1 MVEYDVT
8 IGIPFYRSVDTIR
21 QTLESALSQTY
32 ESIEFL
38 LIDDAGGD
46 GSLAIVQHLKQH
58 HLRGQDV
65 RIISH
70 EHNTGVA
77 ASRNEIID
85 KAKGEFL
92 YFLDSDDVIEVNT
105 IFMLMNQARKCN
117 AEIVFGSYEKI
128 ELDGRKTIC
137 QYPFIKFTE
146 ADQLAAFA
154 YRQYGGI
161 QASACNY
168 IVKTSLLRKN
178 RHRFLI
184 SNYWEDLVFTFDLV
198 TFVSRAVLLP
208 DVTYSYRCRPDSLS
222 HYQQRENISKE
233 EIMQTVQTIDHLK
246 DCSPVIVSKSYYP
259 NRCLQVA
266 MTDFYIA
273 CRVLKLGNR
282 IVPKVLNSEI
292 KQIMKHPAT
301 IRQICSFRQSRIK
314 NLFMFLIGKLPAF
327 LCVSA
332 VWCLGKAKKLI

>member
-1 MVEYDVT
+1 MVDYDVT

-38 LIDDAGGD
+38 LIDDAGKD
-46 GSLAIVQHLKQH
+46 GSLAIVQRLKQH
-58 HLRGQDV
+58 HSRGHDV

-70 EHNTGVA
+70 KHNMGVA

-85 KAKGEFL
+85 ETKGEFL
-92 YFLDSDDVIEVNT
+92 YFLDSDDVIEENT
-105 IFMLMNQARKCN
+105 ISLLMNQAHKHD
-117 AEIVFGSYEKI
+117 AEMVFGSYEKI

-168 IVKTSLLRKN
+168 IVKTSLIRKN
-178 RHRFLI
+178 GHRFLN

-222 HYQQRENISKE
+222 HYQQRNHVSKE
-233 EIMQTVQTIDHLK
+233 EIMQTVHTIDHLK
-246 DCSPVIVSKSYYP
+246 NCSSVIVSKSYYP
-259 NRCLQVA
+259 NRCFWVA
-266 MTDFYIA
+266 LTDFYIA
-273 CRVLKLGNR
+273 CRILKLGNR

-292 KQIMKHPAT
+292 KQMMKHPASL
-301 IRQICSFRQSRIK
+301 RQICSFHQSRIK
-314 NLFMFLIGKLPAF
+314 NLFMCLIGKLPAF
-327 LCVSA
+327 LCVFT

>member
-1 MVEYDVT
+1 MMEYDVT
-8 IGIPFYRSVDTIR
+8 IGIPFYRSVDTIG

-38 LIDDAGGD
+38 LVDDAGED
-46 GSLAIVQHLKQH
+46 GSLAIAQCLKQH
-58 HLRGQDV
+58 HFRGKDV

-70 EHNTGVA
+70 KHNLGVA

-85 KAKGEFL
+85 EAKGEFL

-105 IFMLMNQARKCN
+105 ISLLMNQARKHD
-117 AEIVFGSYEKI
+117 AEMVFGSYEKI
-128 ELDGRKTIC
+128 ELDGRKTIY
-137 QYPFIKFTE
+137 QYPFKQFTKS
-146 ADQLAAFA
+146 DQLATFA

-168 IVKTSLLRKN
+168 IVKTSLLRN
-178 RHRFLI
+178 NGHRFLN
-184 SNYWEDLVFTFDLV
+184 SSYWEDMVFTFDLV
-198 TFVSRAVLLP
+198 TLVSRAVLLP

-222 HYQQRENISKE
+222 RYQQRDKVSKE

-246 DCSPVIVSKSYYP
+246 NCSPVIISKSYYS
-259 NRCLQVA
+259 NRCFQVA

-273 CRVLKLGNR
+273 CRILRLGNR
-282 IVPKVLNSEI
+282 IVPIVMNSEI
-292 KQIMKHPAT
+292 KQMMKHPAKL
-301 IRQICSFRQSRIK
+301 RQICSFRQSKVK
-314 NLFMFLIGKLPAF
+314 NISMWIIGKLPAF
-327 LCVSA
+327 LCVFT